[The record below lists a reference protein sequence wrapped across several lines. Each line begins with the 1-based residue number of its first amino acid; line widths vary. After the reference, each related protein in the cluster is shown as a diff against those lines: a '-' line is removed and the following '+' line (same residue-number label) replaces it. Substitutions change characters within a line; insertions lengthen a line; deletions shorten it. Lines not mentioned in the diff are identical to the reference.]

1 MIEPWL
7 DDTDNLVQLCIT
19 TSPGGRGLDI
29 AKFVLHALENSI
41 EFAYAGQKTSIGPL
55 VFAWKLPS
63 CVPPKVLPESVDFT
77 RLPKDLRTRIESVL
91 NLVSDLPIPIESAD
105 IFTSTTPTD
114 RWDAALPPSFNQ
126 WHARLSFI
134 GDSL

>member
-29 AKFVLHALENSI
+29 AKFVLHAMENNL

-63 CVPPKVLPESVDFT
+63 CVPPKVLPESVDFS
-77 RLPKDLRTRIESVL
+77 RLPKDLRTRIESVI
-91 NLVSDLPIPIESAD
+91 NLVSDLPIPIEPAD
-105 IFTSTTPTD
+105 IFAARISSD
-114 RWDAALPPSFNQ
+114 RWDADLPSSFSQ
-126 WHARLSFI
+126 WRARLSFI

>member
-19 TSPGGRGLDI
+19 ASPGGRGLDI
-29 AKFVLHALENSI
+29 AKFVLHALENNL

-63 CVPPKVLPESVDFT
+63 CVPPKVLPESVDFS
-77 RLPKDLRTRIESVL
+77 RLPKDLRTRIESVI
-91 NLVSDLPIPIESAD
+91 NLVSDLPIPLEPAD
-105 IFTSTTPTD
+105 IFASRISSD
-114 RWDAALPPSFNQ
+114 RWDADLPPSFSQ
-126 WHARLSFI
+126 WRARLSFI